1 MLLKRRKPP
10 TWTESFRVW
19 IWPRRSWMRSGQYVT
34 KRILRLT
41 ATPHAVAAGVAAGAF
56 TSFSPFM
63 GLHFLIAFVL
73 AWMIRGNLLASAL
86 GTFVGN
92 PLTFPFIWAA
102 TYNTGQYLL
111 HNADA
116 SSAPPDIVLA
126 MTNVMNAVFEFDGH
140 GASQALN
147 QIWEPLLLPMLVG
160 GGLIGLIVTV
170 PLYFVTRRAAAMF
183 RESRKNKLIVKAA
196 EIKARATQM
205 RKSIDLAGGAKQT

>member
-1 MLLKRRKPP
+1 
-10 TWTESFRVW
+10 
-19 IWPRRSWMRSGQYVT
+19 MRSGQYVT

-73 AWMIRGNLLASAL
+73 AWVVRGNLLASAL

-111 HNADA
+111 HNADTTA
-116 SSAPPDIVLA
+116 AAPDMVLA
-126 MTNVMNAVFEFDGH
+126 TKSVMGAVFQLDGE
-140 GASQALN
+140 AALTAIEL
-147 QIWEPLLLPMLVG
+147 IWEPLLWPMLVG
-160 GGLIGLIVTV
+160 GSLIGLVCAV
-170 PLYFVTRRAAAMF
+170 PIYFLTRRAAALF
-183 RESRKNKLIVKAA
+183 RESRKNKLIGKAA
-196 EIKARATQM
+196 EIKARAAKM
-205 RKSIDLAGGAKQT
+205 RKSMDMTGGAKQT

>member
-1 MLLKRRKPP
+1 
-10 TWTESFRVW
+10 
-19 IWPRRSWMRSGQYVT
+19 MRSGQYVT

-73 AWMIRGNLLASAL
+73 AWIIRGNMLASAL

-92 PLTFPFIWAA
+92 PLSFPFIWAA

-111 HNADA
+111 HNANA
-116 SSAPPDIVLA
+116 SSSPPDIVLA

-140 GASQALN
+140 AASAALKL
-147 QIWEPLLLPMLVG
+147 IWEPLLLPMLVG
-160 GGLIGLIVTV
+160 GGLIGLVCAV
-170 PLYFVTRRAAAMF
+170 PLYFVTRRAAVMF
-183 RESRKNKLIVKAA
+183 RESRKNKLIIKAE

-205 RKSIDLAGGAKQT
+205 RKSIDLAGGANQA